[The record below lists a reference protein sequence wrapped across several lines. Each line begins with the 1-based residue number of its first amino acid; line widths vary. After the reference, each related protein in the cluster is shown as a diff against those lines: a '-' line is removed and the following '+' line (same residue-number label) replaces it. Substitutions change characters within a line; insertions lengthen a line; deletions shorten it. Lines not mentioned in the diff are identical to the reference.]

1 MGMRTLSLL
10 IVALCAFAAVP
21 GAARVA
27 HADGKVVLDANTK
40 ATKGLYPIA
49 VPLPVGSDAASAKT
63 ITDVL
68 SFDLAVASWF
78 KVLDPK
84 SFLAD
89 LNAEGMS
96 IEPQKWKDVGAF
108 GVVKTHAT
116 QAGAQLKVDFKL
128 YETDKGAVAVLER
141 SYSGAPGDARK
152 LAHKWANEVVKYYT
166 GEQGFFGSS
175 IVLSVKRRGGSS
187 IVAVDF
193 DGEGARNV
201 SNNSSINILP
211 AYSRSGAKV
220 AYTSYMRGGA
230 DLYVGPAGGG
240 RPKRVASYQGMNT
253 GASWSP
259 DGSKIALTLSRDG
272 NPEIYIVDAASGKV
286 LKRLTDNRA
295 IDTSPAWSP
304 DGKEIAFVSN
314 REGGPQIF
322 VMSAD
327 GSGQKRV
334 STVSSFNQTPAWSPR
349 AGTRQLAYTILDD
362 ASGRYDIVT
371 HDLASGKLTRVTQNQ
386 GNNEEPT
393 WAPGGRVIAFA
404 STRAGGAGLYLANA
418 DGTGEQRL
426 VYKGQVTSPDW
437 GPVP

>member
-1 MGMRTLSLL
+1 MRTLSIL
-10 IVALCAFAAVP
+10 IATLVALALVP
-21 GAARVA
+21 AGAAR
-27 HADGKVVLDANTK
+27 ADGKVVLDANTK

-49 VPLPVGSDAASAKT
+49 VPIPVGSDAASAKT
-63 ITDVL
+63 LTDVV
-68 SFDLAVASWF
+68 SFDLSVASWF

-116 QAGAQLKVDFKL
+116 SAGGQLKVDFKL

-141 SYSGAPGDARK
+141 SYTGAPGDARK
-152 LAHKWANEVVKYYT
+152 LAHRWANEVVKYYT
-166 GEQGFFGSS
+166 GEPGFFGST
-175 IVLSVKRRGGSS
+175 IVLSAKRRGGSS

-193 DGEGARNV
+193 DGEGAHAV

-211 AYSRSGAKV
+211 AFSRSGALV
-220 AYTSYMRGGA
+220 AYTSYMRGNA
-230 DLYVGPAGGG
+230 DLYIGPAGGG
-240 RPKRVASYQGMNT
+240 RPKRISSYAGMNT
-253 GASWSP
+253 GASFSP
-259 DGSKIALTLSRDG
+259 DGKQVAITLSKDG
-272 NPEIYIVDAASGKV
+272 NPEIYILDAASGKI

-304 DGKEIAFVSN
+304 DGREIAFVSN

-322 VMSAD
+322 VMNVD
-327 GSGQKRV
+327 GSGAKRV

-349 AGTRQLAYTILDD
+349 AGARQLAYTILDD

-371 HDLASGKLTRVTQNQ
+371 HDLATGKLTRVTQNQ

-393 WAPGGRVIAFA
+393 WAPGGRVLAFA
-404 STRAGGAGLYLANA
+404 STRAGGSGLYLANA